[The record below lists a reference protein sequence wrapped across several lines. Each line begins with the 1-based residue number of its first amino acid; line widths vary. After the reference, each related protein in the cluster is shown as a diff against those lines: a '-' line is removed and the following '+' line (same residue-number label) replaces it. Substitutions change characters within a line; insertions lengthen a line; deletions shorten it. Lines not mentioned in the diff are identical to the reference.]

1 MWKWPSLVGTF
12 SVIDSNFA
20 KVRLRLHAPR
30 RDQEMYE
37 LFRHIKLSANCCNH
51 TPPAS
56 IEVCRGETRSWSC
69 YLWWFVR
76 RLVYL
81 GVEYSSPPASNLLNL
96 RSPTIGEIVAG
107 SREVWKPNIC
117 RKCPGCFAAV
127 VWFMRVRAATVTPPG
142 LGTILRTTG
151 WLQL

>member
-1 MWKWPSLVGTF
+1 MMVW
-12 SVIDSNFA
+12 
-20 KVRLRLHAPR
+20 
-30 RDQEMYE
+30 
-37 LFRHIKLSANCCNH
+37 
-51 TPPAS
+51 
-56 IEVCRGETRSWSC
+56 
-69 YLWWFVR
+69 

-127 VWFMRVRAATVTPPG
+127 V
-142 LGTILRTTG
+142 
-151 WLQL
+151 